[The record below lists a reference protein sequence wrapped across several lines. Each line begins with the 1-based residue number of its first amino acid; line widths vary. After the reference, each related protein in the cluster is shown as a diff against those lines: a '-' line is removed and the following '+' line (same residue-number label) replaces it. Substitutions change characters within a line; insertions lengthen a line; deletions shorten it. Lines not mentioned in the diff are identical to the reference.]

1 MLSETHHTVKKG
13 SCSQRLPP
21 PMDTPVGNVIPKFP
35 LKSQCLAN
43 LYGSYQD
50 LKNSRAGK
58 GRKHASLNYWQG
70 DKMAQPLGKAIWV
83 FPRLPV
89 WKEGNDGMA
98 GCVPLKLTLFP
109 Y

>member
-1 MLSETHHTVKKG
+1 
-13 SCSQRLPP
+13 
-21 PMDTPVGNVIPKFP
+21 
-35 LKSQCLAN
+35 
-43 LYGSYQD
+43 
-50 LKNSRAGK
+50 
-58 GRKHASLNYWQG
+58 
-70 DKMAQPLGKAIWV
+70 MAQPLGKAIWV